1 MYKKATAC
9 LLTLLLAFSFVGCSK
24 PSTKEVTKEIPKSIT
39 KEVPKE
45 VAKDKQL
52 TLGKNEGNLYTNDFF
67 KMNIN
72 IPDKWIVATDEE
84 KTEVLK
90 LGKEVISK
98 DDKSKA
104 KELDLSELRTVY
116 LLMTSQKGL
125 KVQSTTANPNFIVI
139 AEKLSFFQ
147 GVKDGANYLGQV
159 KKQLKTVASTMPYK
173 FDKEIYTE
181 KVGGKSFSVL
191 EATIETGT
199 IKMTQKYYACVL
211 NGYALSF
218 ISTYTDDVGAK
229 SLDGVI
235 KSVTFK

>member
-1 MYKKATAC
+1 MYKKITTFA
-9 LLTLLLAFSFVGCSK
+9 LTLLLAFSFAGCSRT
-24 PSTKEVTKEIPKSIT
+24 STKEVAKTVPKAVT
-39 KEVPKE
+39 KE

-52 TLGKNEGNLYTNDFF
+52 TLGKNEGNVYTNDFF
-67 KMNIN
+67 KMDIT

-90 LGKEVISK
+90 QGKEVVSK
-98 DDKSKA
+98 DDKTKA
-104 KELDLSELRTVY
+104 KQMDLSTLRTVY

-125 KVQSTTANPNFIVI
+125 KVQSTPNPNFIVI

-147 GVKDGANYLGQV
+147 GVNDGSKYLGEV
-159 KKQLKTVASTMPYK
+159 KKQLKTLASTMPYK

-181 KVGGKSFSVL
+181 KVGGKDFSVL
-191 EATIETGT
+191 EATIDTGT

-218 ISTYTDDVGAK
+218 ISTYTDDVSAK
-229 SLDGVI
+229 SLDALV

>member
-24 PSTKEVTKEIPKSIT
+24 TSTKEVAKEVPKSIT

-45 VAKDKQL
+45 VAKDKLL
-52 TLGKNEGNLYTNDFF
+52 TLGKTEGNVYTNDFF

-125 KVQSTTANPNFIVI
+125 KVQSTANPNFIVI

-147 GVKDGANYLGQV
+147 GVNDGANYLGAV

-181 KVGGKSFSVL
+181 KVGRKNFSVL